1 MPSDFIDYHCHLLP
15 ALDDGAVDLRESL
28 GMARTLSKFGF
39 GKVHCTPHLIRG
51 GYENDPSRVVR
62 AVQLMQQR
70 LDDEGIPLRLVPGNE
85 HYLDQYLPEMLAG
98 ALRAGGSRYLL
109 VEVPFHSG
117 PELLRPMVQT
127 FASHGLAP
135 LIAHPERCS
144 AFDPA
149 RGRGGLW
156 GALAVVLGNESQPQ
170 IDEGS
175 EIVELKRLGCR
186 FQGNLGSFA
195 GYYGYEVRER
205 ALLFL
210 RHGLYSCV
218 GSDAHR
224 GEKLWEMLVAGHAA
238 VESVLG
244 EADARELLRGTLLAN
259 GA

>member
-28 GMARTLSKFGF
+28 HMARTLSSFGF
-39 GKVHCTPHLIRG
+39 GTVHCTPHLIRG
-51 GYENDPSRVVR
+51 GYENDPARVVR
-62 AVQLMQQR
+62 AVQFMQRR
-70 LDDEGIPLRLVPGNE
+70 LDDEGISLRLVPGNE
-85 HYLDQYLPEMLAG
+85 HYLDQYLPEMLHG
-98 ALRAGGSRYLL
+98 ALRAGDTRYLL
-109 VEVPFHSG
+109 VEVPFHAG

-127 FASHGLAP
+127 FAGHGLAP
-135 LIAHPERCS
+135 LIAHPERCN

-149 RGRGGLW
+149 RATGVLR
-156 GALAVVLGNESQPQ
+156 GALSQVLGKESEPQ
-170 IDEGS
+170 LEES
-175 EIVELKRLGCR
+175 EVVALKRLGCR

-218 GSDAHR
+218 GSDGHR
-224 GEKLWEMLVAGHAA
+224 SEKLWEMLVGGYS
-238 VESVLG
+238 VIESLLG
-244 EADARELLRGTLLAN
+244 EERARELLRGTLLAN

>member
-1 MPSDFIDYHCHLLP
+1 MTSEFTDFHCHLLP
-15 ALDDGAVDLRESL
+15 ALDDGAVNLRESL
-28 GMARTLSKFGF
+28 SMARTLSSFGF
-39 GKVHCTPHLIRG
+39 ATVHCTPHLIRG
-51 GYENDPSRVVR
+51 GYENEPARVIR
-62 AVQLMQQR
+62 AVQLMQRR
-70 LDDEGIPLRLVPGNE
+70 LDDEGIHLRLVPGNE
-85 HYLDQYLPEMLAG
+85 HYLDQYLPEMLPT
-98 ALRAGGSRYLL
+98 ALRAGNSRYLL

-127 FASHGLAP
+127 LASHGLAP

-149 RGRGGLW
+149 RARGGLW
-156 GALAVVLGNESQPQ
+156 GALAMVLGNEPEPQ

-210 RHGLYSCV
+210 RHGLYSCF

-224 GEKLWEMLVAGHAA
+224 GEKLWEMLTAGYAV

-244 EADARELLRGTLLAN
+244 EAGTRELLRGTLLAN